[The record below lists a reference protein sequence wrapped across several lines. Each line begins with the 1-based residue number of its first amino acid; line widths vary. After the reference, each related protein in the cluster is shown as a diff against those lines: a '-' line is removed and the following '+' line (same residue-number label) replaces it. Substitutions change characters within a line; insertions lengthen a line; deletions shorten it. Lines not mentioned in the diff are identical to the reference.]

1 MASQAPGKSYSKG
14 ISLVQAVGM
23 FSDPEFT
30 EQWFVDQRW
39 PDGVECPRCNSK
51 EIQRRKTR
59 KPQPFRCNACR
70 MDFSVKTATLMHSSP
85 LPLKT
90 WGIALYLLT
99 TNLKS
104 VSSMKLHRDL
114 GVTQKTAWHLAHR
127 IRKAWDVEQAQ
138 FAGPVEVDE
147 TYIGG
152 KEGNKHS
159 HKKLRAGRGAVGKAA
174 VVGAR
179 DRATGKVSAAVVAS
193 TDAATLQGFVRQ
205 NTEPTATVYTDEARA
220 YVGLP
225 RVHEA
230 VKHSVGEYVRGQAHT
245 NGIESQWAMLKRAY
259 VGTFHQMSA
268 KHLPR
273 YVGEFA
279 GRHNARPLDTISQM
293 SALAANMSG
302 RRLRYA
308 DLIGPDNTRNPRML

>member
-1 MASQAPGKSYSKG
+1 MASRAPGKSYRKG
-14 ISLVQAVGM
+14 ISLAQAVGM

-39 PDGVECPRCNSK
+39 PDGVECPRCDSRD
-51 EIQRRKTR
+51 IQCRKTR

-70 MDFSVKTATLMHSSP
+70 MDFSVKTDTLMHSSP

-99 TNLKS
+99 TNLKG

-127 IRKAWDVEQAQ
+127 IRKAWEAETTQ
-138 FAGPVEVDE
+138 FAGPVEADE
-147 TYIGG
+147 TYVGG
-152 KEGNKHS
+152 KEGNKHA
-159 HKKLRAGRGAVGKAA
+159 HKKLHAGRGPVGKVA
-174 VVGAR
+174 VAGVR
-179 DRATGKVSAAVVAS
+179 DRETGRVSAAVVAS

-205 NTEPTATVYTDEARA
+205 NTEPTAQVYTDEAAA
-220 YVGLP
+220 YVGIP
-225 RVHEA
+225 RAHEA
-230 VKHSVGEYVRGQAHT
+230 VKHSVREYVRGQAHT
-245 NGIESQWAMLKRAY
+245 NGIESFWSTFKRGY

-268 KHLPR
+268 KHLGR
-273 YVGEFA
+273 YVSEFA
-279 GRHNARPLDTISQM
+279 GRYNDRPADTITQM

-302 RRLRYA
+302 KRLRYQ
-308 DLIGPDNTRNPRML
+308 DLIA